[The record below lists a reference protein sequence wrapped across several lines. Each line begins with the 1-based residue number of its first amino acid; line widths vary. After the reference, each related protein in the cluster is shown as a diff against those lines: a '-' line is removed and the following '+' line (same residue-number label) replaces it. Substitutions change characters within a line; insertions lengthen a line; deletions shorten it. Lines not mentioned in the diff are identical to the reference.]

1 MSHSE
6 GRRPASGNKG
16 NLKAVLREKIPK
28 TTFSCFL
35 ISCWA
40 RPDCGF
46 IGMKKQ
52 KTNKNKNKKVQ
63 KLRQG
68 EVGYILM

>member
-1 MSHSE
+1 VRT
-6 GRRPASGNKG
+6 GGNKG
-16 NLKAVLREKIPK
+16 NLKAVLREKILK

-46 IGMKKQ
+46 IGMGKK
-52 KTNKNKNKKVQ
+52 KKKKGAEAEAGRSWVHFNVTHRHNLEQ
-63 KLRQG
+63 
-68 EVGYILM
+68 ES

>member
-52 KTNKNKNKKVQ
+52 QTNKNKNKKVQ